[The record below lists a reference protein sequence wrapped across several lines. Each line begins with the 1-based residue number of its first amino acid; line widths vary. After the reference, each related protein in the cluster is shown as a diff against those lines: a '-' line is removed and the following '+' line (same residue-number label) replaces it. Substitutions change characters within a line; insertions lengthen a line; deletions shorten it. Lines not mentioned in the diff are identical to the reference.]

1 MNAVNY
7 SELRNN
13 LKSYMD
19 IVYEDH
25 EPLIITHKNN
35 ENLVMISIEDYNS
48 MIETEY
54 LLSTEKNAE
63 HLINSIENARNG
75 RSVKRDLIES

>member
-7 SELRNN
+7 SELRTN

-19 IVYEDH
+19 IVYDNH
-25 EPLIITHKNN
+25 EPLIITRKND

-48 MIETEY
+48 MIETDY
-54 LLSTEKNAE
+54 LLSSEKNAE
-63 HLINSIENARNG
+63 HLIHSMDAARNG
-75 RSVKRDLIES
+75 RSIERDLIDP

>member
-19 IVYEDH
+19 T
-25 EPLIITHKNN
+25 EPLIITRKNN

-48 MIETEY
+48 MIETDY

-63 HLINSIENARNG
+63 HLIRSLENARKG
-75 RSVKRDLIES
+75 LVVEKDLIEP

>member
-7 SELRNN
+7 SELRTN

-19 IVYEDH
+19 TVYEDH
-25 EPLIITHKNN
+25 EPLIITRKNN

-48 MIETEY
+48 MIETDY
-54 LLSTEKNAE
+54 LLSSEKNAE
-63 HLINSIENARNG
+63 HLIRSLENSRKGLTVE
-75 RSVKRDLIES
+75 KDLIEP

>member
-25 EPLIITHKNN
+25 EPLIITRKNN